1 MALLFKTDIDRGA
14 AWAQAFAKHAPDLEL
29 RQWPEIGDPAD
40 IEYVLVWAPPEGVLN
55 RLPNLKA
62 IFSVGAG
69 IDHLMAAGE
78 LPEGIPIVRMVE
90 PGLTAGMTEFVVMST
105 LMLHRFMLEYRA
117 QQSAH
122 RWEEINQIPT
132 AQRRVGVLGL
142 GTLGQESARV
152 LSSFGFPV
160 AGWSRNRK
168 NLPGIESF
176 AGQSELSAFLSR
188 SDILVC
194 LLPLTPETESILN
207 RQTLAELPRGALL
220 VSAGRG
226 RQVDEDAL
234 LDAMDSGQ
242 IGGAVLDVFRQEP
255 LPKESPFWDH
265 PKVILTP
272 HVASMTNPETAV
284 LAVLDNVA
292 RIKKGEAP
300 SHTVDPKQGY

>member
-1 MALLFKTDIDRGA
+1 MALLFKTDIDRGT
-14 AWAQAFAKHAPDLEL
+14 AWAQAFAKHAPELEL
-29 RQWPEIGDPAD
+29 RQWPEIGNPDD
-40 IEYVLVWAPPEGVLN
+40 IEYVLVWAPPEGVLS

-90 PGLTAGMTEFVVMST
+90 PGLTAGMTEFVVMAS
-105 LMLHRFMLEYRA
+105 LMLHRFMLEYRS
-117 QQSAH
+117 QQTAH
-122 RWEEINQIPT
+122 HWEEINQIPT
-132 AQRRVGVLGL
+132 GQRRVGILGL

-152 LSSFGFPV
+152 LSTFGFPV
-160 AGWSRNRK
+160 AGWSRTRK
-168 NLPGIESF
+168 EIPGVDSF
-176 AGQSELSAFLSR
+176 AGETELKAFLSR
-188 SDILVC
+188 SDLLVC

-207 RQTLAELPRGALL
+207 RETLAQLPKGALL
-220 VSAGRG
+220 VSVGRG

-234 LDAMDSGQ
+234 LEALDSGQ

-255 LPKESPFWDH
+255 LPAESPFWDH

-284 LAVLDNVA
+284 LAVLDNIA
-292 RIKKGEAP
+292 RIKKGDAP
-300 SHTVDPKQGY
+300 SHTVDLKRGY